1 MSKLDRRCRSLVK
14 LCRAEHTPRFMGTP
28 PCSPRLPFM
37 VRCDG
42 SKFWQGSNEEAASKP
57 LRGLRVPAARR
68 ITNRQDASRVWLCA
82 MRYSDNRLQW
92 WYSVI
97 FASTANHRDQHYR
110 LSEHLKFP
118 VTSEIRAG
126 LPLGG
131 FACEADNHAFGC
143 HYSERNDG
151 RTRANSR
158 GTASVHE

>member
-1 MSKLDRRCRSLVK
+1 VTRKRPASPCEASGCQLLV
-14 LCRAEHTPRFMGTP
+14 
-28 PCSPRLPFM
+28 
-37 VRCDG
+37 
-42 SKFWQGSNEEAASKP
+42 
-57 LRGLRVPAARR
+57 GLRIGKTPV
-68 ITNRQDASRVWLCA
+68 VCGFCA